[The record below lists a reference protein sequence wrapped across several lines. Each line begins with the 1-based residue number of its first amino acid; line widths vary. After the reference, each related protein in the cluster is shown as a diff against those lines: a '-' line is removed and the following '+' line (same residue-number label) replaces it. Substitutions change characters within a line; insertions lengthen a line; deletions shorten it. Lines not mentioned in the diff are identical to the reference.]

1 MCRRY
6 LELSFA
12 TQTADQTLEDY
23 SALFRILAIVDVLLA
38 VAFAVRIGLTV
49 SLMVCDP
56 DSAGALTLLPVL
68 GVWVV
73 CIWLCDAALVMH
85 LGRCV
90 SEASTSN
97 SVCPD
102 LVADLVHRKRLCLV
116 VSSLGLAVYLSRF
129 CVELWQFSE
138 QGLLDTMPLPTC
150 ILAVVLVVK
159 VLRLLALNSFSKW
172 VRTTGGT
179 SSVEPRQQRP
189 CGRILTTWGP

>member
-6 LELSFA
+6 LSFV
-12 TQTADQTLEDY
+12 TRTADKTLEDY
-23 SALFRILAIVDVLLA
+23 FALFRCLAIVDVLLA

-49 SLMVCDP
+49 SLKVSDH
-56 DSAGALTLLPVL
+56 DSAGALLPVL

-73 CIWLCDAALVMH
+73 CIWLCEAALVMH

-90 SEASTSN
+90 REASTSN

-102 LVADLVHRKRLCLV
+102 RVADLVHRKRLCLV

-129 CVELWQFSE
+129 CMELWQFSE
-138 QGLLDTMPLPTC
+138 QGLLDTMLLPTC
-150 ILAVVLVVK
+150 ILAVVLLVK

-172 VRTTGGT
+172 VRTTAGT